1 MDLTLRVFGY
11 SSTVGTSRAGNEY
24 QIDSIVVGVPLQN
37 ENSAARTV
45 VAGGFETYHQ
55 RCVPELVKVIKHQLE
70 TGEIQAG
77 DEVTFSGRQSLY
89 NGQLST
95 SLVGIV
101 KAK

>member
-24 QIDSIVVGVPLQN
+24 QIDSIIVGVPMQN
-37 ENSAARTV
+37 ENTPNRTV

-55 RCVPELVKVIKHQLE
+55 RCVPELVKVIKHELD
-70 TGEIQAG
+70 TGGLKPGE
-77 DEVTFSGRQSLY
+77 EVTFQGRQSLY

-101 KAK
+101 RGK

>member
-24 QIDSIVVGVPLQN
+24 QIDSIIVGVPMQN
-37 ENSAARTV
+37 ESAPNRTV

-55 RCVPELVKVIKHQLE
+55 RCVPELVKIIKHELD
-70 TGEIQAG
+70 TGAIKPG

-101 KAK
+101 RGK